1 MEDNNELEKELQEEN
16 EEVISVEEISDEKEV
31 EVIDE
36 TEEKIYQLDLKM
48 QELLIEIEKIEAKY
62 SPEQYQE
69 LEENEEYV
77 KLKEEYDTYSKEK
90 KQIIKEV
97 RSKDKSKLNEVSVW
111 ILIYGIIMI
120 IISFP
125 LIASQLWLE
134 FANRLIDVLSG
145 AFRGVDA
152 DSFLYNVIIFLI
164 IFALPLLIN
173 LVTWLL
179 YNNLIKT
186 KTDKKVFIG
195 FWIAQGLMSLGMII
209 YMCTQL
215 YGA

>member
-1 MEDNNELEKELQEEN
+1 MGDNNKLEKELQEEN
-16 EEVISVEEISDEKEV
+16 EEVINTEEISNETEV
-31 EVIDE
+31 EEIDE

-48 QELLIEIEKIEAKY
+48 QELLIDIEKIEAKY

-77 KLKEEYDTYSKEK
+77 KLKEEYNTYSKEK

-134 FANRLIDVLSG
+134 FAIKLIDLLSG

-152 DSFLYNVIIFLI
+152 DSFLYNVIRFLI
-164 IFALPLLIN
+164 IFSLPLLIN

-209 YMCTQL
+209 YMCIQL
-215 YGA
+215 